1 MTRFAFLALL
11 GIGVWLTMTNAPA
24 QNAPALP
31 ERNERSETASRE
43 TFIRQTPLDVIY
55 LSDPDGNPF
64 FKLPGSWTLSDMDKF
79 YDFFLQEQ
87 RSPAPTFIIRNI
99 HATGKVGEHYVEVDV
114 QIDLST
120 STHQPVRVP
129 LGFKEGILPSPG
141 QSNMPSFRYT
151 GPGSAEITVEEG
163 QYVAIVMPQSQTV
176 DESRPNINQRH
187 NLSLLLWVPYAPHN
201 GGGHRLAIS
210 FPQSNTSRFLLEIPL
225 QNVDASVSRGLLI
238 GNQDNAER
246 LSTLLTVQGLRTDT
260 EIIWGKRKAEI
271 VDDRPVLNVARAS
284 LNVRLDARSTIY
296 EAELPV
302 SSETGSFD
310 ILRIRLPQDSV
321 LDRDISDQYAAV
333 NEYTIEDVD
342 ETSTVTIRLQQA
354 TTGPVFLRL
363 RALQHF
369 EADRPDFARILEGFE
384 VVGAERQSG
393 ILAVSVS
400 PTEMNTHW
408 EPIRGIRRSETVNP
422 ATTTATAQPVVPS
435 ASTTAGENRFDFI
448 SQPFSLR
455 VRATLPR
462 TLINV
467 RPEYRFRISKGAIAM
482 DARLSYTV
490 SGSRAQTLYIHL
502 GDSRWSYDFS
512 MSNHVDTSQIEL
524 DASGLMMIPL
534 RNPMEGTFDIDFQA
548 RRSIPVEDEQV
559 HRIALPIPQPQVS
572 WSESAPII
580 IIPDNNVELLPIDE
594 SYSASSDQR
603 THGLSRQTRRTTMS
617 LIRVDL
623 TELQQEPLYYRA
635 ELPDAQFVADVIFR
649 QQRVNATMQTEVR
662 LLEEHNQVTQH
673 IQYHA
678 DFAMLDRLYFLIP
691 RTLEVSGGIQVSLG
705 NQPLVLRDALTR
717 PWDNVSENRIP
728 DNWVQKMI
736 LLPEPRF
743 QFQLTFQ
750 YVPPTLSVSHEA
762 TAPFALSLI
771 NPVDVPVSNHSIH
784 FFTPP
789 GYRLELQNESRML
802 WEQSKELRHSY
813 TNVMQNTMEEVFRS
827 LHSAMN
833 TTLPNRIA
841 LFVSSAETNIARTT
855 IVKRAW
861 LQTWLTGTFRRD
873 LATYILRSTDDSVDI
888 QLPPY
893 ATSEHR
899 VIVRIDQQQI
909 QPDISPTGMLTIPIA
924 LEQHNMPIEISI
936 DYRYPFETSSI
947 TVPIILPSFAP
958 DISVQYQY
966 WQVIL
971 SRNKHIVGY
980 PAGWTL
986 EYDWAWNG
994 LFWWR
999 IPSIRKTDIGLGI
1012 NHTGTEP
1019 TIAESSQY
1027 VFSHIQPP
1035 SYATLYIVDRALII
1049 LCSSAIALI
1058 AGLMLIYVPQS
1069 RYAASLFTLLIAAV
1083 AVLSYQPSLMLL
1095 MLQAATFGV
1104 FLALGAGYV
1113 YRILHRQDRWVPPAL
1128 PTVDNI
1134 PQSYSIPAS
1143 PSQTVHEVIMDEE
1156 SASKFVEITATD
1168 NSQS

>member
-1 MTRFAFLALL
+1 MIRLALLALL
-11 GIGVWLTMTNAPA
+11 GISVWLNTPNANA
-24 QNAPALP
+24 QDSPTPP
-31 ERNERSETASRE
+31 ERTERHDTL
-43 TFIRQTPLDVIY
+43 IRQTPLDVIY
-55 LSDPDGNPF
+55 LTDPDGNPF
-64 FKLPGSWTLSDMDKF
+64 FKLPGGWTLDDMDKF

-87 RSPAPTFIIRNI
+87 RSPVPTFIIRNV
-99 HATGKVGEHYVEVDV
+99 HATGKVGEHFVEVDV

-129 LGFKEGILPSPG
+129 LGFKEGILPSRN
-141 QSNMPSFRYT
+141 QSASPPFRYT
-151 GPGSAEITVEEG
+151 GTGSAEITVEDG
-163 QYVAIVMPQSQTV
+163 QYIAIVIPQSQSA
-176 DESRPNINQRH
+176 DESRPDANQRH
-187 NLSLLLWVPYAPHN
+187 TLSLAFWIPYSPHN
-201 GGGHRLAIS
+201 GGAHRLAVS
-210 FPQSNTSRFLLEIPL
+210 FPQSNTSRFLLEVPL

-238 GNQDNAER
+238 GNQNHAEQQ
-246 LSTLLTVQGLRTDT
+246 STLLTIQGLRTDT
-260 EIIWGKRKAEI
+260 EIIWGRRKAEI

-284 LNVRLDARSTIY
+284 LNVRLDARSAIY

-302 SSETGSFD
+302 SSETGNFD
-310 ILRIRLPQDSV
+310 LLRVRIPQGSV

-363 RALQHF
+363 RAIQHF
-369 EADRPDFARILEGFE
+369 EADRPDFTRVLEGFE
-384 VVGAERQSG
+384 VLGAERQSG
-393 ILAVSVS
+393 ILTISVS
-400 PTEMNTHW
+400 PAEMNTHW
-408 EPIRGIRRSETVNP
+408 EPIRGIRRAETVTP
-422 ATTTATAQPVVPS
+422 TTATTTAPPPTASAS
-435 ASTTAGENRFDFI
+435 ASTTVGENRFEFI

-490 SGSRAQTLYIHL
+490 SGSRTQNLYIHL

-512 MSNHVDTSQIEL
+512 MSNHVDTSRIEL

-534 RNPMEGTFDIDFQA
+534 RNPMEGTFEIDFQA

-572 WSESAPII
+572 WSESAPVV
-580 IIPDNNVELLPIDE
+580 IIPDNNVEILPIDE
-594 SYSASSDQR
+594 SYSASSEQR
-603 THGLSRQTRRTTMS
+603 TRGLSRQTRRTTMS
-617 LIRVDL
+617 LLRVDL
-623 TELQQEPLYYRA
+623 TELQQEPFYYRA
-635 ELPDAQFVADVIFR
+635 ELPDAEFVADVTFR
-649 QQRVNATMQTEVR
+649 QQRVTATMQTDVR

-691 RTLEVSGGIQVSLG
+691 RALEISGSIQVSLG

-717 PWDNVSENRIP
+717 PWENISDNRIP

-743 QFQLTFQ
+743 QLQLTFQ
-750 YVPPTLSVSHEA
+750 YAPTPLSVSHEA
-762 TAPFALSLI
+762 TVPFALALI
-771 NPVDVPVSNHSIH
+771 NPVDVPVTNHSIH

-802 WEQSKELRHSY
+802 WEQSREPRHFY
-813 TNVMQNTMEEVFRS
+813 PNVMQNTMEEVFRS
-827 LHSAMN
+827 LQS
-833 TTLPNRIA
+833 TTNPTPPNRIA
-841 LFVSSAETNIARTT
+841 LFVSSAETNIAGTT

-873 LATYILRSTDDSVDI
+873 LATYILRSTDDSIDI
-888 QLPPY
+888 QLPPD
-893 ATSEHR
+893 ATRDHR

-909 QPDISPTGMLTIPIA
+909 QPNISPTGILTIPIVP
-924 LEQHNMPIEISI
+924 EQHNMPIEVSI
-936 DYRYPFETSSI
+936 DYRYTFETSSI
-947 TVPIILPSFAP
+947 SVPIILPSFAP
-958 DISVQYQY
+958 ETSVQYQF
-966 WQVIL
+966 WQIIL

-999 IPSIRKTDIGLGI
+999 IPSIRKTDIGFDSSTI
-1012 NHTGTEP
+1012 SAEP
-1019 TIAESSQY
+1019 TLSESSQY

-1035 SYATLYIVDRALII
+1035 SYATLYIVDRSLII
-1049 LCSSAIALI
+1049 LGSSALALI
-1058 AGLMLIYVPQS
+1058 VGLMLIYVPQS
-1069 RYAASLFTLLIAAV
+1069 RYTGSLFALIIASV
-1083 AVLSYQPSLMLL
+1083 AVLSYQPSMVLL

-1128 PTVDNI
+1128 PIVDDI
-1134 PQSYSIPAS
+1134 PQSYSVSAA
-1143 PSQTVHEVIMDEE
+1143 PSQTVYEVIMDEE
-1156 SASKFVEITATD
+1156 SASKLADIAPPE
-1168 NSQS
+1168 NS